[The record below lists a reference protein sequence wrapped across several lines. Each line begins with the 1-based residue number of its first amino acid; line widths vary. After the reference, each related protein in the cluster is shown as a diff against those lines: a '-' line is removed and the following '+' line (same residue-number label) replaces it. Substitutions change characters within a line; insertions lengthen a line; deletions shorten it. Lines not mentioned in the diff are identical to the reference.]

1 MRYALMHKD
10 VEVADLDISP
20 ESGSVDRILLVR
32 QPEHMPV
39 GTCIKGH
46 VDGTRLK
53 QWWKNRSIPA
63 SRSGI
68 GHLLES
74 LGIDD
79 TLLLLTNSM
88 GLSLSDHYWIKK
100 ADCNVTWFDVNFFDD
115 DFSEDIGNLLFGNT
129 VDAGSI
135 DLSSP
140 DNTSDGILRK
150 KWKIIDGRRFLLKGG
165 EPPSMQEPYNEVMAS
180 VLMDALGIPHVDYRL
195 IETGGMVYCAC
206 EDFVD
211 KGTEFVSADAVIH
224 TGKRRNDI
232 GLYDHY
238 VRCCS
243 DLGVDAV
250 PSLDMMMVID
260 YILAN
265 GDRHTGNFGLICSPD
280 TLEFLG
286 PSPIFDSGSSL
297 GHRSFSR
304 MLRSGVPQSCKPFA
318 KTFDKQIRLVTSF
331 DWIDFGALDD
341 AIGRCAEIVDGIWD
355 VSDPGRSDAII
366 GLLEDRAYSLKAIA
380 ERR

>member
-1 MRYALMHKD
+1 MMHKD

-20 ESGSVDRILLVR
+20 ESGSVGRILLVR

-100 ADCNVTWFDVNFFDD
+100 ADCNVTWFDVNYFDN

-129 VDAGSI
+129 VDPGSI

-180 VLMDALGIPHVDYRL
+180 VLMDALGSPMWITVSSKQEAWCTAHARILWIRGPSSSAPMQSSIPGSV
-195 IETGGMVYCAC
+195 
-206 EDFVD
+206 
-211 KGTEFVSADAVIH
+211 GTISDCTIITSA
-224 TGKRRNDI
+224 
-232 GLYDHY
+232 
-238 VRCCS
+238 
-243 DLGVDAV
+243 AV
-250 PSLDMMMVID
+250 PTWVWMPC
-260 YILAN
+260 
-265 GDRHTGNFGLICSPD
+265 HPWT
-280 TLEFLG
+280 
-286 PSPIFDSGSSL
+286 
-297 GHRSFSR
+297 
-304 MLRSGVPQSCKPFA
+304 
-318 KTFDKQIRLVTSF
+318 
-331 DWIDFGALDD
+331 
-341 AIGRCAEIVDGIWD
+341 
-355 VSDPGRSDAII
+355 
-366 GLLEDRAYSLKAIA
+366 
-380 ERR
+380 